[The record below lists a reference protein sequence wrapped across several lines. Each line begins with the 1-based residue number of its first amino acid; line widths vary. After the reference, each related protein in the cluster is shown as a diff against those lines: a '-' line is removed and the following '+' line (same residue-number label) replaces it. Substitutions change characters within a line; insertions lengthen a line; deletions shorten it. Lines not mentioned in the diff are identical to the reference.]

1 MSCRPQGVPL
11 RVELGPREV
20 KLGQLVLVRRDT
32 GEKSTVTSDGACQTI
47 TDMLEKI
54 QSSMFEKYAICC
66 VNIIRLFLNI
76 RIMCRLCAKIAT
88 TEFFKLPQQNGH

>member
-1 MSCRPQGVPL
+1 MFETDNKGILLLLLLHRLQGVPL

-20 KLGQLVLVRRDT
+20 KQGQLVLVRRDT

-54 QSSMFEKYAICC
+54 QSSMFEKYAIYC
-66 VNIIRLFLNI
+66 FNI
-76 RIMCRLCAKIAT
+76 RIINRL
-88 TEFFKLPQQNGH
+88 